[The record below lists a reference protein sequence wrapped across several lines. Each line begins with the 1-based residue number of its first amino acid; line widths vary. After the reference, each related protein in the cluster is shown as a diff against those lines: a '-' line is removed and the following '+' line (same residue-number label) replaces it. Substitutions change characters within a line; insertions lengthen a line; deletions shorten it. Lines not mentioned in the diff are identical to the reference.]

1 MKVSIL
7 TLGCRVNQSESSVI
21 EESLK
26 QNGVNIV
33 DLNDNPDYCIVNTC
47 TVTRKSDYNS
57 RQIIRK
63 AARKGAKVIVTGCYS
78 QLHVQEVAALPAV
91 FRRIDINNKFDIIAL
106 ITEEQTKPSF
116 GVTGRARPYLK
127 VQDGCNFSCSYCTVP
142 LARGK
147 SRSVPVNLLVER
159 ANSIVEKGFSEIVLT
174 GVHLGTYGQDLPSS
188 VSIAGLVKTLLS
200 QTSIHRIRLSSLEI
214 NEVSDEL
221 LELLKEKRLCRNLH
235 VPLQSGSDKILRLM
249 RRGYTPSYFMK
260 KIEAIA
266 SKLGDIGLGTDV
278 IVGFPGEGAD
288 EFNETRALI
297 DTLPFTY
304 LHVFPYSPRPDTD
317 ASVMPGRPQNSV
329 VRERTELLRE
339 LGNAKKTMYMTKHIG
354 RNLEII
360 IDEGACGDSVF
371 GTSSNYLKISVPAY
385 PHQRGSIDI
394 AQPLGLKKD
403 HLEGVLVKDC

>member
-26 QNGVNIV
+26 DNGVTIV

-78 QLHVQEVAALPAV
+78 QLHEQEVTALPAV
-91 FRRIDINNKFDIIAL
+91 FRRIDINNKFDIISL
-106 ITEEQTKPSF
+106 LTEVETKTSF
-116 GVTGRARPYLK
+116 SVSGRARPYLK

-147 SRSVPVNLLVER
+147 SRSVPEDLLVER
-159 ANSIVEKGFSEIVLT
+159 VNSIVKKGFSEIVLT
-174 GVHLGTYGQDLPSS
+174 GVHLGTYGQDFPSPI
-188 VSIAGLVKTLLS
+188 SIAGLVKTLLS

-214 NEVSDEL
+214 NEISDEL
-221 LELLKEKRLCRNLH
+221 LELLKEQRLCRNLH
-235 VPLQSGSDKILRLM
+235 IPLQSGSEKILRLM

-266 SKLGDIGLGTDV
+266 AKLGEIGLGTDV
-278 IVGFPGEGAD
+278 IVGFPGEGPD
-288 EFNETRALI
+288 EFKDTRALI
-297 DTLPFTY
+297 ETLPFTY
-304 LHVFPYSPRPDTD
+304 LHVFPYSPRPNTD
-317 ASVMPGRPQNSV
+317 ALVMPSRPQGSV
-329 VRERTELLRE
+329 VRKRTELLRE
-339 LGNAKKTMYMTKHIG
+339 LGNEKKTMYMMKYIG
-354 RNLEII
+354 SNLEII
-360 IDEGACGDSVF
+360 IDEGSCGDSVF

-385 PHQRGSIDI
+385 PHQRGSIEI
-394 AQPLGLKKD
+394 AQPLGIRKD